1 MPFCPL
7 SPTLPASKSA
17 NKSPRICYACSLSPS
32 CRADARGVLL
42 RGKLGRAHARFLTAK
57 SLKKPRPPRRGKNL
71 LSGICLLGCHAPIPG
86 GILLLSTS
94 QRLIQIGD
102 QVVGVF
108 QADGEAQQVLRGA
121 RRGTLDAGAVLDEA
135 VRAAQAGGAYEEL
148 ALRGHAE
155 RGCARSLHLEG
166 EHAAEHR

>member
-71 LSGICLLGCHAPIPG
+71 LSGICLKGYATEIRILPVILDTKRRHMTNQSTRRGFLTRAGLAGAGSALALHAQTRKTFDVRDYG
-86 GILLLSTS
+86 AVGDGKTLDSAA
-94 QRLIQIGD
+94 IQKAIDAAAAAGN
-102 QVVGVF
+102 
-108 QADGEAQQVLRGA
+108 AAQVLIRG
-121 RRGTLDAGAVLDEA
+121 RID
-135 VRAAQAGGAYEEL
+135 
-148 ALRGHAE
+148 
-155 RGCARSLHLEG
+155 
-166 EHAAEHR
+166 

>member
-57 SLKKPRPPRRGKNL
+57 SLKRPTPQRRGKDL
-71 LSGICLLGCHAPIPG
+71 LSGICLKGRSTLVFRHAAIHLVAPG
-86 GILLLSTS
+86 EDAALH
-94 QRLIQIGD
+94 
-102 QVVGVF
+102 VAHVF
-108 QADGEAQQVLRGA
+108 EACCFQDAAGA
-121 RRGTLDAGAVLDEA
+121 R
-135 VRAAQAGGAYEEL
+135 AA
-148 ALRGHAE
+148 
-155 RGCARSLHLEG
+155 
-166 EHAAEHR
+166 HAALAVDHDV